1 MSKPK
6 VYITRRVP
14 VDGLELLKR
23 KCEVQIWDDDE
34 VIPRKTL
41 LENVKGINGIFCLI
55 TETIDAEL
63 LDAAGMCL
71 LMCKCKTLN
80 MNKICCLKLI
90 FIC

>member
-55 TETIDAEL
+55 TETIDAEF
-63 LDAAGMCL
+63 LDAAGMYL
-71 LMCKCKTLN
+71 LICKRLN
-80 MNKICCLKLI
+80 MNIKYIV
-90 FIC
+90 